1 MLSEKQVLNGKQLLK
16 CKQQKNQNNVLV
28 SETTFSTIPQ
38 ACEFS
43 RFYQNPGFLIFVP
56 RKSIS
61 DIHIKTR
68 RKLKGRGT

>member
-28 SETTFSTIPQ
+28 SETTFSTIPK

-43 RFYQNPGFLIFVP
+43 RFCQNPGFLIFFA

-61 DIHIKTR
+61 DIHIKR
-68 RKLKGRGT
+68 RKKLKGGGT